1 MRIAPFRSA
10 ADVIS
15 PRLRAPRGGPILSR
29 MDAGL
34 ALLDLA
40 GTVALLL
47 WGVHMVQTGIARAF
61 GPELRRFLRTFLR
74 RRLAA
79 FAAGIGVTAILQS
92 STATALMISGFA
104 AAGAIGLESALAVML
119 GANVG
124 TTLIVQLLSFNV
136 AGASPALLL
145 LGLILFRR
153 GGENR
158 WRDLGRVAIGLGL
171 VLLALHQLVG
181 MVAAAAP
188 LRGIAPVLTLLA
200 AQPLIDVLVGAVLA
214 WAGHSSVAI
223 VLAVMSFA
231 ARGALPEAAAFA
243 LVLGANLGTA
253 INPVLETGGRDDPAA
268 RRLPLGNLASRVL
281 GVAIALPLL
290 PAIVPALAAL
300 EPNPSR
306 AVADFHTGFNLVL
319 AVLFLPALGPFAAL
333 LRRVLPAR
341 DPADDPGRPRYL
353 DAGALASPALAL
365 AAAGREALRMA
376 DALEAMLAAAEAALA
391 GTDRRRLAAVRRQ
404 DDVLDRLHRAIG
416 DFLGALGPDQLDA
429 AQQRRLS
436 ETLVF
441 SANLEAAGDA
451 LDRAVLGQVARRLKR
466 GLVLPEA
473 ERESAAR
480 LLRRLAGTTRA
491 AAAVFL
497 TGDAAAARLLA
508 GEKQGFRELEAA
520 ATASHLGGGEPI
532 AADLLRGLKQVNS
545 HLVAAAAY
553 PVLAGEGAL
562 LESRLR
568 APGPAL

>member
-1 MRIAPFRSA
+1 
-10 ADVIS
+10 
-15 PRLRAPRGGPILSR
+15 

-61 GPELRRFLRTFLR
+61 GPDLRRFLRTFLR

-79 FAAGIGVTAILQS
+79 FAAGVGVTAILQS

-145 LGLILFRR
+145 AGLILFRR
-153 GGENR
+153 GGEDR
-158 WRDLGRVAIGLGL
+158 RRDLGRVAIGLGL

-188 LRGIAPVLTLLA
+188 LRGITPMLSLLA
-200 AQPLIDVLVGAVLA
+200 AQPLIDVLAGAALA
-214 WAGHSSVAI
+214 WAGHSSVAV

-231 ARGALPEAAAFA
+231 ARGVIPDGAAFA

-253 INPVLETGGRDDPAA
+253 INPVLEAGGRDDPAA

-281 GVAIALPLL
+281 GVAIALALL
-290 PAIVPALAAL
+290 PVIATALAAH

-319 AVLFLPALGPFAAL
+319 ALLFLPALGPFAAL
-333 LRRVLPAR
+333 LRKVLPAR

-353 DAGALASPALAL
+353 DAAALASPALAL

-376 DALEAMLAAAEAALA
+376 DALEAMLAGAEAALA

-441 SANLEAAGDA
+441 AANLEAAGDA

-466 GLVLPEA
+466 GLVLAEA
-473 ERESAAR
+473 EREAAAR
-480 LLRRLAGTTRA
+480 LLRRLAATTRA

-497 TGDAAAARLLA
+497 TGDGAAARLLA
-508 GEKQGFRELEAA
+508 GEKQGFRALEAA
-520 ATASHLGGGEPI
+520 ATASRAGRGEPI

-545 HLVAAAAY
+545 ALVAAAAY
-553 PVLAGEGAL
+553 PVLQGEGVL

-568 APGPAL
+568 APGPMVPGPTP

>member
-1 MRIAPFRSA
+1 
-10 ADVIS
+10 
-15 PRLRAPRGGPILSR
+15 

-61 GPELRRFLRTFLR
+61 GPDLRRFLRTFLR

-79 FAAGIGVTAILQS
+79 FAAGVGVTAILQS
-92 STATALMISGFA
+92 STATALMIGGFA

-145 LGLILFRR
+145 AGLILFRR
-153 GGENR
+153 GGEDR
-158 WRDLGRVAIGLGL
+158 RRDLGRVAIGLGL

-188 LRGIAPVLTLLA
+188 LRGITPMLSLLA
-200 AQPLIDVLVGAVLA
+200 AQPLIDVLAGAALA
-214 WAGHSSVAI
+214 WAGHSSVAV

-231 ARGALPEAAAFA
+231 ARGVIPDGAAFA

-253 INPVLETGGRDDPAA
+253 INPVLEAGGRDDPAA

-281 GVAIALPLL
+281 GVAIALALL
-290 PAIVPALAAL
+290 PVIVTALAAH

-319 AVLFLPALGPFAAL
+319 ALLFLPALGPFAAL
-333 LRRVLPAR
+333 LRKVLPAR

-353 DAGALASPALAL
+353 DAAALASPALAL

-376 DALEAMLAAAEAALA
+376 DALEAMLAGAEAALA

-441 SANLEAAGDA
+441 AANLEAAGDA

-466 GLVLPEA
+466 GLVLAEA
-473 ERESAAR
+473 EREAAAR
-480 LLRRLAGTTRA
+480 LLRRLAATTRA

-497 TGDAAAARLLA
+497 TGDGAAARLLA
-508 GEKQGFRELEAA
+508 GEKQGFRALEAA
-520 ATASHLGGGEPI
+520 ATASRAGRGEPI

-545 HLVAAAAY
+545 ALVAAAAY
-553 PVLAGEGAL
+553 PVLQGEGAL

-568 APGPAL
+568 APGPMVPGPTP

>member
-1 MRIAPFRSA
+1 
-10 ADVIS
+10 
-15 PRLRAPRGGPILSR
+15 

-61 GPELRRFLRTFLR
+61 GPELRRFLRTVLR

-124 TTLIVQLLSFNV
+124 TTLIVQLLSFDV

-145 LGLILFRR
+145 LGLIMFRR

-188 LRGIAPVLTLLA
+188 LRGVAPVLTLLA
-200 AQPLIDVLVGAVLA
+200 AQPLIDVLAGAALA

-223 VLAVMSFA
+223 VLAVMPGP
-231 ARGALPEAAAFA
+231 ARGAGRHAAALA
-243 LVLGANLGTA
+243 RGRGAKPATA
-253 INPVLETGGRDDPAA
+253 TNPVPAAGGRDDPAA

-290 PAIVPALAAL
+290 PLVVTALAAF

-319 AVLFLPALGPFAAL
+319 AALFLPGLGPFAAL

-376 DALEAMLAAAEAALA
+376 DALEAMLAGAEGALA
-391 GTDRRRLAAVRRQ
+391 GTDRRRVAAVRRQ
-404 DDVLDRLHRAIG
+404 DDGLDRLHRAIG

-441 SANLEAAGDA
+441 AANLEAAGDA

-466 GLVLPEA
+466 GLVLAEA

-520 ATASHLGGGEPI
+520 ATASHLAGGEPI

-568 APGPAL
+568 APGSVL

>member
-1 MRIAPFRSA
+1 
-10 ADVIS
+10 
-15 PRLRAPRGGPILSR
+15 

-61 GPELRRFLRTFLR
+61 GPDLRRFLRTFLR

-79 FAAGIGVTAILQS
+79 FAAGVGVTAILQS

-145 LGLILFRR
+145 AGLILFRR
-153 GGENR
+153 GGEDR
-158 WRDLGRVAIGLGL
+158 RRDLGRVAIGLGL

-188 LRGIAPVLTLLA
+188 LRGITPMLSLLA
-200 AQPLIDVLVGAVLA
+200 AQPLIDVLAGAALA
-214 WAGHSSVAI
+214 WAGHSSVAV

-231 ARGALPEAAAFA
+231 ARGVIPDGAAFA

-253 INPVLETGGRDDPAA
+253 INPVLEAGGRDDPAA

-281 GVAIALPLL
+281 GVAIALALL
-290 PAIVPALAAL
+290 PVIVTALAAH

-319 AVLFLPALGPFAAL
+319 ALLFLPALGPFAAL
-333 LRRVLPAR
+333 LRKVLPAR

-353 DAGALASPALAL
+353 DAAALASPALAL

-376 DALEAMLAAAEAALA
+376 DALEAMLAGAEAALA

-441 SANLEAAGDA
+441 AANLEAAGDA

-466 GLVLPEA
+466 GLVLAEA
-473 ERESAAR
+473 EREAAAR
-480 LLRRLAGTTRA
+480 LLRRLAATTRA

-497 TGDAAAARLLA
+497 TGDGAAARLLA
-508 GEKQGFRELEAA
+508 GEKQGFRALEAA
-520 ATASHLGGGEPI
+520 ATASRAGRGEPI

-545 HLVAAAAY
+545 ALVAAAAY
-553 PVLAGEGAL
+553 PVLQGEGVL

-568 APGPAL
+568 APGPMVPGPTP

>member
-1 MRIAPFRSA
+1 
-10 ADVIS
+10 
-15 PRLRAPRGGPILSR
+15 

-47 WGVHMVQTGIARAF
+47 WGVHMVQTGLARAF
-61 GPELRRFLRTFLR
+61 GPDLRRFLRTFLR

-79 FAAGIGVTAILQS
+79 FAAGVGVTAILQS

-145 LGLILFRR
+145 AGLILFRR
-153 GGENR
+153 GGEDR
-158 WRDLGRVAIGLGL
+158 RRDLGRVAIGLGL

-188 LRGIAPVLTLLA
+188 LRGITPMLSLLA
-200 AQPLIDVLVGAVLA
+200 AQPLIDVLAGAALA
-214 WAGHSSVAI
+214 WAGHSSVAV

-231 ARGALPEAAAFA
+231 ARGVIPDAAAFA

-253 INPVLETGGRDDPAA
+253 INPVLEAGGRDDPAA

-281 GVAIALPLL
+281 GVAIALALL
-290 PAIVPALAAL
+290 PVIVTALAAH

-319 AVLFLPALGPFAAL
+319 ALLFLPALGPFAAL
-333 LRRVLPAR
+333 LRKVLPAR

-353 DAGALASPALAL
+353 DAAALASPALAL

-376 DALEAMLAAAEAALA
+376 DALEAMLAGAEAALA

-441 SANLEAAGDA
+441 AANLEAAGDA

-466 GLVLPEA
+466 GLVLAEA
-473 ERESAAR
+473 EREAAAR
-480 LLRRLAGTTRA
+480 LLRRLAATTRA

-497 TGDAAAARLLA
+497 TGDGAAARLLA
-508 GEKQGFRELEAA
+508 GEKQGFRALEAA
-520 ATASHLGGGEPI
+520 ATASRAGRGEPI

-545 HLVAAAAY
+545 ALVAAAAY
-553 PVLAGEGAL
+553 PVLQGEGAL

-568 APGPAL
+568 APGPMVPGPTP